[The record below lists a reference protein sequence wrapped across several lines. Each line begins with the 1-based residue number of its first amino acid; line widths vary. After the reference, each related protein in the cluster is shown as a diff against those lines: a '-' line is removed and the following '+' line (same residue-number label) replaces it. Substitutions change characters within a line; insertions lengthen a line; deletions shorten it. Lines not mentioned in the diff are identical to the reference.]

1 MERRSAA
8 GAHQL
13 RDVLPRGARRP
24 GLTIDDETYIYTR
37 HRARPVQRPKDE
49 RAAIDIRSDDFLRPP
64 AWRAEIY
71 ELERGAVARD
81 RLQSRVPL
89 CVRSDISRELEPNLR
104 VRLQSNGA
112 AGAKDRS

>member
-71 ELERGAVARD
+71 ELERGAVARTASKAA
-81 RLQSRVPL
+81 SR
-89 CVRSDISRELEPNLR
+89 SASGATSAASSSPNLR